1 MELIFNL
8 SININMYHFLHTF
21 LILIPYNVFDIKT
34 LMEVKAMGE
43 IEPIDR
49 IAYEICPI
57 TIYWYGIL
65 IGIGMLLGWI
75 LAARESKK
83 VGMEKELLSDLLLWA
98 IPTSIICA
106 RLYYVIF
113 KWEYY
118 IKNPGDILAIWEG
131 GIAIHGGL
139 LGAVITTVI
148 FSRKQGISFW
158 RLADIAAPSIILG
171 QAIGR
176 WGNFINQEAYG
187 GEVSRSFLESLL
199 LPDLIINQMYIEG
212 AYYHPTFLY
221 ESLWNILGFVL
232 LIFIRRLPIKRG
244 EVFLS
249 YIIWYSVGRYFV
261 EGLRTDSL
269 MLTESVRI
277 AQAMSLTLIVA
288 AVLVIVLRK
297 RLGKAVLRY
306 ADRN

>member
-1 MELIFNL
+1 MG
-8 SININMYHFLHTF
+8 
-21 LILIPYNVFDIKT
+21 DI
-34 LMEVKAMGE
+34 ES
-43 IEPIDR
+43 IDR
-49 IAYEICPI
+49 IAFELGPI
-57 TIYWYGIL
+57 TIYWYGIF
-65 IGIGMLLGWI
+65 IGSGMLLGWI

-83 VGMEKELLSDLLLWA
+83 VGMEKEILSDLLLWA
-98 IPTSIICA
+98 IPISIICA

-118 IKNPGDILAIWEG
+118 IKNPVDILAIWEG

-139 LGAVITTVI
+139 LGAVITAVI

-176 WGNFINQEAYG
+176 WGNFINQEAHG

-199 LPDLIINQMYIEG
+199 LPDFIINQMYIEG

-269 MLTESVRI
+269 MLTESVKI
-277 AQAMSLTLIVA
+277 AQVMSLTLIAA
-288 AVLVIVLRK
+288 AVLVIVLRR

-306 ADRN
+306 ADRNL